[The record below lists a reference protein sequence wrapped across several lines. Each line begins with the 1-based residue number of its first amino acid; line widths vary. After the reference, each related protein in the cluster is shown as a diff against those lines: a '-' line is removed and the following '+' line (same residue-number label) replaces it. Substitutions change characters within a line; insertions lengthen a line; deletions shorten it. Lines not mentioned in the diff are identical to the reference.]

1 MDKREVLKGLQESVS
16 IDEVLLSF
24 NQSNIKNERDKIGFC
39 IGVISNKIIDYMF
52 RNYRISNK

>member
-1 MDKREVLKGLQESVS
+1 MDKREVLKELEESVT

-24 NQSNIKNERDKIGFC
+24 EQSGIKNERDKIGFC

-52 RNYRISNK
+52 KNYKILNK